1 LLPKLGSDGHGNFQ
15 WLWLETSL
23 KITRMICLLL
33 LSLIALVGSVGS
45 ESYNFL
51 LFYFWNLGLRI
62 VLE

>member
-1 LLPKLGSDGHGNFQ
+1 MDESLLLLAPIWRRYMGV
-15 WLWLETSL
+15 L